1 MITIRT
7 NPYTQ
12 EDFLFV
18 NQVLHTGL
26 SHSCF
31 NFAYNTD
38 AEMCNNCKQKI
49 SCKELQSAMHFVL
62 AKIYRIEAQTSNQE
76 NKTL

>member
-7 NPYTQ
+7 NPYTK

-18 NQVLHTGL
+18 EQVLHTGL
-26 SHSCF
+26 GHSCF
-31 NFAYNTD
+31 NVFGNTD
-38 AEMCNNCKQKI
+38 VEICKNCKQKI

-62 AKIYRIEAQTSNQE
+62 AKIYRNEAES
-76 NKTL
+76 

>member
-7 NPYTQ
+7 HGYTQ

-18 NQVLHTGL
+18 EQVLQAGL

-31 NFAYNTD
+31 NVFTNTD
-38 AEMCNNCKQKI
+38 VSICENCKQKI

-62 AKIYRIEAQTSNQE
+62 AKIYRNEAESQI
-76 NKTL
+76 

>member
-18 NQVLHTGL
+18 EQVLHTGL

-31 NFAYNTD
+31 NVFGNTD
-38 AEMCNNCKQKI
+38 VNICENCKQRI
-49 SCKELQSAMHFVL
+49 SCKELQSAMHFVIS
-62 AKIYRIEAQTSNQE
+62 KIYRIEAESQI
-76 NKTL
+76 